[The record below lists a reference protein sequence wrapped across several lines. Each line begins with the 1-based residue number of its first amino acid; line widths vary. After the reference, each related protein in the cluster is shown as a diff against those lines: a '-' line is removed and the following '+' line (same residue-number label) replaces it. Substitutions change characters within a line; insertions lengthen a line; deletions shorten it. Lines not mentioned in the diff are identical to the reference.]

1 MNYPQ
6 PAFTDAVKSMQ
17 EANGSRRSYE
27 RAEKHQIVDG
37 LDANEIAFIADQ
49 DHFFMASYGE
59 NGYPYI
65 QHRGGPKGFLKVIN
79 PKTLAFV
86 DFTGNKQY
94 ITVGNT
100 QTNPNV
106 ALIMVS
112 YPLRARLKMYAK
124 IRVVALEDD
133 PELFEQIDP
142 ADYTHRPERMMVLDL
157 QAFDW
162 NCPQHITPRYT
173 VEDVEAAFASQKEY
187 VSKLEAEILKLKKGA
202 DYFIQP

>member
-1 MNYPQ
+1 MNYAGL
-6 PAFTDAVKSMQ
+6 AFTDAVKALQ
-17 EANGSRRSYE
+17 ETKGSRRSYE
-27 RAEKHQIVDG
+27 RAEKNQMVEG

-49 DHFFMASYGE
+49 DHFFMASFGE

-65 QHRGGPKGFLKVIN
+65 QHRGGPKGFLKVID

-94 ITVGNT
+94 ITVGNA

-106 ALIMVS
+106 AIIMVS
-112 YPLRARLKMYAK
+112 YPQRARLKIYAK
-124 IRVVALEDD
+124 IRVVEIADD
-133 PELFEQIDP
+133 PALFEQIDP
-142 ADYTHRPERMMVLDL
+142 TDYPHRPERMMVLDV

-173 VEDVEAAFASQKEY
+173 VEDIETAFAPQKEY
-187 VSKLEAEILKLKKGA
+187 IAQLEAEILELKKLKNAIEK
-202 DYFIQP
+202 